1 MEIADKSSQPDLET
15 SVWRQSLNGRWLMNF
30 NNKLQTIEELPK
42 TSFDS
47 ANKRPL
53 SVGSLVM
60 TPKGIGRLLKIDE
73 MNARVKFLKNEE
85 EENFERSTVSNDFH
99 VYLKI
104 LNADSSSWYRIT
116 VPSNGTTEMIKK
128 AIEEL
133 KMVDMDAY
141 NYVLIYQG
149 KELADNLFFDQL
161 DFKPNSKILMS
172 GCKMY
177 PFKLAK

>member
-1 MEIADKSSQPDLET
+1 MELVDIKSQSEFEN
-15 SVWRQSLNGRWLMNF
+15 SVWRQSSKGKWLMNF
-30 NNKLQTIEELPK
+30 NNKQQCLEEISKL
-42 TSFDS
+42 SLDLS
-47 ANKRPL
+47 NKRPL

-60 TPKGIGRLLKIDE
+60 TPKGIGRLLKIE
-73 MNARVKFLKNEE
+73 EGRARVKFLKNEE
-85 EENFERSTVSNDFH
+85 EENFERSTVSNEFNI
-99 VYLKI
+99 YIKI
-104 LNADSSSWYRIT
+104 LNADCSSWYRIT

-128 AIEEL
+128 SIEDM
-133 KMVDMDAY
+133 KMVDMEAF

-177 PFKLAK
+177 PYKLTK